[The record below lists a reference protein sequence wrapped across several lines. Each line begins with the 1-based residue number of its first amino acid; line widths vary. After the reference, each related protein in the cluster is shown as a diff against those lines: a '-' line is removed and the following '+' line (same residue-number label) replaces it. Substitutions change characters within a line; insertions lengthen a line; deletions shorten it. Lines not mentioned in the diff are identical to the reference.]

1 MASRSRP
8 AQADAQRLIT
18 LPVVAARDA
27 VHFPG
32 LPNTLHVM
40 REASHRAIRKAMEG
54 ERLVLVL
61 SQKDMSQEEPTIRD
75 LCPMGTISEVL
86 QAIPLPDSSL
96 RVSLRGVNRGSVVRV
111 FSRAGCFWA
120 DVLPVPEQPAARSDE
135 RVETDALIRTA
146 VESFTRVV
154 QMDSAV
160 PPEALQGL
168 SQLEHP
174 GQLADTILH
183 HLPVRTKEKQTLL
196 EDTDPNHRLESLI
209 ALLHREEQV
218 LGLGKRIHERVE
230 QELGDSQRE
239 FYLREQLRIIQDEL
253 REREDRVG
261 ETEEY
266 RAKILASGMTDEALE
281 KALSELRRLDRTPA
295 ATPEG
300 MVIRTYLETLIALP
314 WAVTTEDRLDVE
326 AASKLLNENH
336 FGLNPVKDR
345 ILDYLAVR
353 QLRGTLRGP
362 ILCFLGP
369 PGVGKTSICRS
380 IAEAMGRKFLRIALG
395 GGRDEADI
403 RGHRRTYVGSLPGR
417 IIQGLCDCGS
427 RNPVIVLDEVDKLGS
442 GPNGD
447 PMSALL
453 EALDPEQNSRFV
465 DHYIEVPFDLGAA
478 MFITT
483 ANLAENIPAPL
494 RDRMEFISFPGYTD
508 QERVEIAR
516 RFLAPRAIRES
527 GVPPGSI
534 AIPDAALR
542 SLVFDYT
549 REAGVRSL
557 DRHLQT
563 VCRKVARR
571 FAEGQT
577 DPIEIDGPRLREYLG
592 RPRFARRSADARDEV
607 GTAWSMVVCETGGEI
622 LRLETSLTDLLGPRP
637 DLLLTGNLGE
647 VMRESAQAA
656 LTFIRARIQSIA
668 PGRPVAVDAHVHMPD
683 GAVPKDGPSAGLTV
697 AVALASAF
705 SGRPVRGGVAITGE
719 ITLRGRVHAVGG
731 IREKVLAAIR
741 AGLTDVILPAEN
753 EPDIEDVPKD
763 VIESVHVHYVHT
775 IDEAL
780 AVALVP

>member
-1 MASRSRP
+1 M
-8 AQADAQRLIT
+8 
-18 LPVVAARDA
+18 RDA
-27 VHFPG
+27 S
-32 LPNTLHVM
+32 LK
-40 REASHRAIRKAMEG
+40 AIRRAMEG
-54 ERLVLVL
+54 DRLVLVL
-61 SQKDMSQEEPTIRD
+61 SQQDMSQEEPTIKD
-75 LCPMGTISEVL
+75 LSAMGTISEVL

-96 RVSLRGVNRGSVVRV
+96 RVALRGVQRGSVSRI
-111 FSRAGCFWA
+111 FSKGGCFWA
-120 DVLPVPEQPAARSDE
+120 LVEPVLEGPVVG
-135 RVETDALIRTA
+135 VETEALIRAA
-146 VESFTRVV
+146 VEAFTKVV
-154 QMDSAV
+154 QLDSSI
-160 PPEALQGL
+160 PPESLQGIG
-168 SQLEHP
+168 QLDHP
-174 GQLADTILH
+174 GHLADTIIH
-183 HLPVRTKEKQTLL
+183 HLPLRTKEKQLLL
-196 EDTDPNHRLESLI
+196 EDVDPSHRLE
-209 ALLHREEQV
+209 ALVSILHREEQV

-230 QELGDSQRE
+230 KELGDSQRE

-266 RAKILASGMTDEALE
+266 RSKILAANMPDEARD

-300 MVIRTYLETLIALP
+300 LVIRTYLDTLIGLP
-314 WAVTTEDRLDVE
+314 WSVTTEDRLDVE
-326 AASKLLNENH
+326 AASRLLDEHH
-336 FGLNPVKDR
+336 FGLNQVKDR

-380 IAEAMGRKFLRIALG
+380 IAEAMGRQFIRIALG

-403 RGHRRTYVGSLPGR
+403 RGHRRTYVGSMPGR

-427 RNPVIVLDEVDKLGS
+427 RNPVIVLDEVDKLSS

-453 EALDPEQNSRFV
+453 EALDPEQNDRFV
-465 DHYIEVPFDLGAA
+465 DHYVEVPFDLGSV

-494 RDRMEFISFPGYTD
+494 RDRMEFIPFPGYTD
-508 QERVEIAR
+508 QERIEIAR
-516 RFLAPRAIRES
+516 QFLEPRAIAES
-527 GVPPGSI
+527 GIPAK
-534 AIPDAALR
+534 AITIPKESLR

-549 REAGVRSL
+549 REAGVRGL

-571 FAEGQT
+571 FAEGYT
-577 DPIEIDGPRLREYLG
+577 DPVEVDSQKLKEYLG
-592 RPRFARRSADARDEV
+592 RPRYARRSTDVQDEV
-607 GTAWSMVVCETGGEI
+607 GTAWSMVVSESGGE
-622 LRLETSLTDLLGPRP
+622 LLKLETSLTDILGPRP
-637 DLLLTGNLGE
+637 DLLLTGNLGD

-656 LTFIRARIQSIA
+656 LTYVRANIHEIA
-668 PGRPVAVDAHVHMPD
+668 PGRPIAVDAHIHMPD

-697 AVALASAF
+697 AVALASSF
-705 SGRPVRGGVAITGE
+705 SARPVRGGVAITGE

-753 EPDIEDVPKD
+753 EPDVEDVPKD
-763 VIESVHVHYVHT
+763 VLEKLRVHYVST
-775 IDEAL
+775 IGEAL
-780 AVALVP
+780 LIALAN